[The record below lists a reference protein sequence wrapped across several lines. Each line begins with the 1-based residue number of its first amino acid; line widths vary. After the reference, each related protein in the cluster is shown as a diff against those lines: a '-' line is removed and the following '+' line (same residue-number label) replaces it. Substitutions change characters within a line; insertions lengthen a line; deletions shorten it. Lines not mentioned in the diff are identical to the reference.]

1 MTEPIPHPYR
11 VRKGLLWSAV
21 ILAPLV
27 WGVPGAIL
35 FFAGLRVHDDF
46 GPLAVVG
53 FVPAITTIVGSVP
66 YLILGAPIIWHH
78 AKRAYPNKRTLAK
91 AGVVTNLCL
100 TIVGGIAA
108 LFIKAVDAQA
118 AIALFL
124 FVGTPFAALWGA
136 TVAAVYKRL
145 DGWLPANN
153 QEQFIT

>member
-1 MTEPIPHPYR
+1 MSEPIPHSYR
-11 VRKGLLWSAV
+11 VRKGVLWSAV

-35 FFAGLRVHDDF
+35 FYVGLWVHDDF
-46 GPLAVVG
+46 GPLAVIG
-53 FVPAITTIVGSVP
+53 FLPAVTMIAGSVP

-91 AGVVTNLCL
+91 AGAVTNLCL
-100 TIVGGIAA
+100 TIVIGVGALILAPEDTGG
-108 LFIKAVDAQA
+108 AV
-118 AIALFL
+118 ALFL

-136 TVAAVYKRL
+136 TVAVVYKRL

-153 QEQFIT
+153 QG